1 MKKILSVILLCSFMA
16 FSGVSCS
23 GSNNSSDKEN
33 TSYGSPA
40 FGEIQ
45 KGDSAEAAFREFF
58 SVNYTRDSG
67 DAAFNY
73 MYIQPV
79 INMMK
84 DEGNYRERVV
94 EFNNTVSQKLEMYK
108 TMPKIKS
115 IDEVAQLT
123 DDQLEYAKKFL
134 ADSAG
139 SQGVVVNAEDLPVSE
154 GWNFKATVIDYN
166 GNEITDTECF
176 VKVEDKEQDYNE
188 GWKYVMNLGF
198 LESQYGSQKE

>member
-1 MKKILSVILLCSFMA
+1 MKKILSVIMLCSIMT
-16 FSGVSCS
+16 FSCVSCS
-23 GSNNSSDKEN
+23 NSNNSSDKEN
-33 TSYGSPA
+33 TSYSGPA

-45 KGDSAEAAFREFF
+45 RGDSAEAAFREFF

-67 DAAFNY
+67 EAAFNY

-84 DEGNYRERVV
+84 DEGKYREMVV

-108 TMPKIKS
+108 TMPQIKS
-115 IDEVAQLT
+115 IDEVTQLT
-123 DDQLEYAKKFL
+123 DEQLEYAKKFL
-134 ADSAG
+134 ADSAE
-139 SQGVVVNAEDLPVSE
+139 SQGVVVNAEDLPISE

-166 GNEITDTECF
+166 GNESTDTECF

-188 GWKYVMNLGF
+188 GWKYAMNLGF
-198 LESQYGSQKE
+198 LESQYSSQPK